1 MKKIH
6 KSNKIPSY
14 LFRQKCIMELSPEP
28 VKSQIKKGMWPPST
42 LSYYDNTATLRSVY
56 FVIFDLQLKYGS
68 QIQGQQKTEVFKQIE
83 KVISNLIC

>member
-1 MKKIH
+1 
-6 KSNKIPSY
+6 
-14 LFRQKCIMELSPEP
+14 MELSPEP

-68 QIQGQQKTEVFKQIE
+68 QI
-83 KVISNLIC
+83 